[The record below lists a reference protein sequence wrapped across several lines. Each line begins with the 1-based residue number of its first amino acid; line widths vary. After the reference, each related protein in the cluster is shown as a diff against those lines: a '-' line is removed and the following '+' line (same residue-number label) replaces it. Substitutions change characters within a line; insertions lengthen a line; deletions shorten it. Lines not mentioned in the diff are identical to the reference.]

1 MAQMETLSAVD
12 ASFLHQEGP
21 ATHMHIGGC
30 FLLEGPAPGAG
41 ELPAHVGGR
50 LHLVPRY
57 RQKLADVP
65 AGLGRQRWIDDPSF
79 NLEYHVRQTAL
90 PAPGDDAQLRRL
102 VGRLFSQRL
111 DRTKPLWELW
121 AVEGLQDGRWAIVS
135 KVHHALVDGISGVDL
150 MTLLFDVTPE
160 PRDVPPD
167 GPWVPR
173 PEPSA
178 AQLAASGVGG
188 AVRTA
193 LGLPLRAAAAA
204 ARPAAAAAAAREAAE
219 GLGEVVWAG
228 LNPAPTGP
236 PLNVPIGPHRRVAF
250 VPARLDEFKRVKN
263 ALGGTV
269 NDAVLAVTAG
279 ALRRWMQLRG
289 LRTEGLE
296 VKACVPVSTRAE
308 GERGDLGNRLVQV
321 VVSLPVYAP
330 DPADRLTRVRE
341 AMAGVKQSKQ
351 AAGADV
357 IARAQGFAPPTILA
371 QASRLNFAS
380 RFYNLL
386 VTNVPGPQL
395 PLFCLGRRMTATFP
409 VPFLAGQRALA
420 IAVMSYDGG
429 MYFGL
434 LGDLDAL
441 EDLDS
446 VAAGVRESLDELLAL
461 AA

>member
-1 MAQMETLSAVD
+1 MAQMETLNAVD
-12 ASFLHQEGP
+12 AAFLHQEGR

-30 FLLEGPAPGAG
+30 FLLEGPPPGPRD
-41 ELPAHVGGR
+41 LLAHVRDR

-57 RQKLADVP
+57 RQRLAEVP

-79 NLEYHVRQTAL
+79 NLEYHVRHSAL
-90 PAPGDDAQLRRL
+90 PAPGDEAQLRRL

-121 AVEGLQDGRWAIVS
+121 AIEGLDDGGWAIVS

-150 MTLLFDVTPE
+150 MTLLFDLTPE
-160 PRDVPPD
+160 PRAVHAD

-188 AVRTA
+188 AVRAA

-204 ARPAAAAAAAREAAE
+204 ARPAATAAAAREAAE
-219 GLGEVVWAG
+219 GVGEVVWAG
-228 LNPAPTGP
+228 LNAAPSGT

-250 VPARLDEFKRVKN
+250 VPTRLEDFKRVKN

-269 NDAVLAVTAG
+269 NDVVLAVTAG

-296 VKACVPVSTRAE
+296 VKACVPVSTRGE
-308 GERGDLGNRLVQV
+308 GDRADPGNRIVQV

-330 DPADRLTRVRE
+330 DPADRLARVRE

-351 AAGADV
+351 AAGADI

-386 VTNVPGPQL
+386 VTNVPGPQF
-395 PLFCLGRRMTATFP
+395 PLYCLSRRMTATFP
-409 VPFLAGQRALA
+409 VPFLAGERALA
-420 IAVMSYDGG
+420 VAVMSYDGG
-429 MYFGL
+429 LNFGL
-434 LGDLDAL
+434 LGDYDAL

-461 AA
+461 A